1 VQSDQHFLTV
11 IRYVLRNPVRA
22 HMVQH
27 PSDWPWSSLH
37 YSELTDDWPVPKP
50 QDWSDILAKP
60 LTDAELESLRRS
72 VNRQAPFGD
81 PHWNFHVGNACGLAS
96 RTRPL
101 GRPRNKP

>member
-22 HMVQH
+22 QMAQH
-27 PSDWPWSSLH
+27 PFDWPWSSLH
-37 YSELTDDWPVPKP
+37 YPEPTDDWPVPKP

-81 PHWNFHVGNACGLAS
+81 PQWNFHVGNASGLAS
-96 RTRPL
+96 KTRPL
-101 GRPRNKP
+101 GRPRKKP